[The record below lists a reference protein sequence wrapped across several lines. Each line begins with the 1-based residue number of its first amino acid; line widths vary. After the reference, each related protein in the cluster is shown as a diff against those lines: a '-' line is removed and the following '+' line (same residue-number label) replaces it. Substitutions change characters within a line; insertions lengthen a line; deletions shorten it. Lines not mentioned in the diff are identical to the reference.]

1 MDRRNTIGF
10 WSLREN
16 GSKELSEKNEPS
28 ERVRRY
34 PEIQKHVIEWG
45 YLIGILRCG
54 ELAPAQAPIL
64 LWGYEPRRGLEESE
78 TNKPPA
84 MRVRIEG

>member
-1 MDRRNTIGF
+1 MLFSDTIHDTNDYTEA
-10 WSLREN
+10 SLGEIRE
-16 GSKELSEKNEPS
+16 KL
-28 ERVRRY
+28 
-34 PEIQKHVIEWG
+34 
-45 YLIGILRCG
+45 LF
-54 ELAPAQAPIL
+54 

>member
-1 MDRRNTIGF
+1 MIGATP
-10 WSLREN
+10 
-16 GSKELSEKNEPS
+16 PS
-28 ERVRRY
+28 S
-34 PEIQKHVIEWG
+34 I
-45 YLIGILRCG
+45 
-54 ELAPAQAPIL
+54 

>member
-1 MDRRNTIGF
+1 M
-10 WSLREN
+10 REN
-16 GSKELSEKNEPS
+16 DSKELDEKNEPS

-64 LWGYEPRRGLEESE
+64 FVSGRSAEPQIFFTFISIFLCS
-78 TNKPPA
+78 KW
-84 MRVRIEG
+84 

>member
-1 MDRRNTIGF
+1 MSKIHMDLTAKKARV
-10 WSLREN
+10 SY
-16 GSKELSEKNEPS
+16 SETEP
-28 ERVRRY
+28 
-34 PEIQKHVIEWG
+34 
-45 YLIGILRCG
+45 LI
-54 ELAPAQAPIL
+54 

>member
-1 MDRRNTIGF
+1 MNKFTDRRKAVF
-10 WSLREN
+10 
-16 GSKELSEKNEPS
+16 
-28 ERVRRY
+28 Y
-34 PEIQKHVIEWG
+34 
-45 YLIGILRCG
+45 
-54 ELAPAQAPIL
+54 